1 MGHERLCLRVV
12 LSYSLFSRFAA
23 AVIARYTQASPRG
36 AERRRREDKAVC
48 VCVCVSLSLS
58 LSLSL
63 CMWKGEL
70 PSFGFCA
77 SFSPGLHGFQTSVSV
92 WSIWWEIQHVLN
104 GLGASLASLP
114 PPMSSAI
121 VAMLHGYLLRKSRRW
136 YRRRLSAKYLFLSAV
151 GFCALLDC
159 CARFRD
165 WNNQGLCNACKT
177 FENLLVCVLQSFPRI
192 E

>member
-1 MGHERLCLRVV
+1 VPLFLLVSMDSKLAFRYEVYDEKYNMFWMDWGPLWRLFHHQWVV
-12 LSYSLFSRFAA
+12 QLLLCYM
-23 AVIARYTQASPRG
+23 VICS
-36 AERRRREDKAVC
+36 
-48 VCVCVSLSLS
+48 
-58 LSLSL
+58 
-63 CMWKGEL
+63 
-70 PSFGFCA
+70 
-77 SFSPGLHGFQTSVSV
+77 
-92 WSIWWEIQHVLN
+92 
-104 GLGASLASLP
+104 SLP

-121 VAMLHGYLLRKSRRW
+121 VAMLHGYLLWKSRRW